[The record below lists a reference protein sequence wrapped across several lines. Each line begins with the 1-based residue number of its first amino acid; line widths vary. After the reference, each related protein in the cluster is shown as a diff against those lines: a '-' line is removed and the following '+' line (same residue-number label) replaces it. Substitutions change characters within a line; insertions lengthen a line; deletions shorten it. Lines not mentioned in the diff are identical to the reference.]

1 MMDIFSNTFAI
12 LAIYWII
19 LFFLRVYFIKP
30 VAQLTYLFNSVRVK
44 GYKYFFYQ
52 GESW

>member
-30 VAQLTYLFNSVRVK
+30 VAQLTYPLNSVRVK
-44 GYKYFFYQ
+44 GYKYLSHQ